1 MDHPIIIAHVVS
13 TPHRIQQHT
22 PHHSPH
28 HSKQETPMG
37 SFSPRSP
44 PILDESAFLSEVA
57 NQQLIMASDD
67 RHHSSRS
74 RHSHYHSDSH
84 RSRSRDSH
92 RSRDSD
98 RHRSSHH
105 SGSRH
110 DSHRDSH
117 RERSRTN
124 ETRSVSRAAVDQGSK
139 GKSSVQYE
147 TFQKGSSSSAANG
160 SSSVPALPAV
170 GVGAT

>member
-1 MDHPIIIAHVVS
+1 MDPSGIAASATPNRHCTAQR
-13 TPHRIQQHT
+13 TPHPSLRRNKHGY
-22 PHHSPH
+22 
-28 HSKQETPMG
+28 PMG
-37 SFSPRSP
+37 SFSPQSP

-139 GKSSVQYE
+139 GKSSVRYE
-147 TFQKGSSSSAANG
+147 TFQKGSANSNG
-160 SSSVPALPAV
+160 SASVPALPAV
-170 GVGAT
+170 GGGVM

>member
-1 MDHPIIIAHVVS
+1 MMLLLLVDSTVNDNAHSITHSSTTHQERPIG
-13 TPHRIQQHT
+13 PL
-22 PHHSPH
+22 SP
-28 HSKQETPMG
+28 QML
-37 SFSPRSP
+37 
-44 PILDESAFLSEVA
+44 PILKKSAFPPEVA

-92 RSRDSD
+92 RSRDYD
-98 RHRSSHH
+98 RHRSSHR

-117 RERSRTN
+117 RERSRAN
-124 ETRSVSRAAVDQGSK
+124 EKRSVSRAAVDQGSK
-139 GKSSVQYE
+139 GQSSVRYE
-147 TFQKGSSSSAANG
+147 TFQKGSSNSTTSG
-160 SSSVPALPAV
+160 SSSVPALPTV
-170 GVGAT
+170 GVGAV